1 MTKIQDLRR
10 EYKMAALD
18 LTDVDKEPM
27 KQFQLWFEEALKAD
41 IIEPNAMFLATVSK
55 EGKPSGRVVLLK
67 DIAEGGLIFYTNYE
81 SRKAKDIAE
90 NQYVSLTF
98 FWADL
103 ERQVRVEGYV
113 RKVSEQRST
122 EYYLSRPYES
132 QIGAWASPQS
142 RVVADKTFLEQSFAK
157 FLDEFSQKAIHRP
170 PHWGGYVVI
179 PTYFEFWQGRPN
191 RMHDRICYEL
201 EENNWLIKRLAP

>member
-1 MTKIQDLRR
+1 
-10 EYKMAALD
+10 MAALD

-41 IIEPNAMFLATVSK
+41 VIEPNAMFLATVSK

-67 DIAEGGLIFYTNYE
+67 DIAEGGLVFYTNYE

-90 NQYVSLTF
+90 NQFVSLTF

-103 ERQVRVEGYV
+103 ERQVRVEGYI

-142 RVVADKTFLEQSFAK
+142 RVVTDKTFLEQSFAK
-157 FLDEFSQKAIHRP
+157 FLDEFSQKAIHKP
-170 PHWGGYVVI
+170 AHWGGYVVI